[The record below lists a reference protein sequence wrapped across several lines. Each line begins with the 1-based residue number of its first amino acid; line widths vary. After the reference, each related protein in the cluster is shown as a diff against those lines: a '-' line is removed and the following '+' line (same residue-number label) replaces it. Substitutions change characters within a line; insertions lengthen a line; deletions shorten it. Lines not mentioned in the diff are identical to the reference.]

1 MVKPFL
7 NERVKKSIQFHDS
20 MEALHEHVPKEILPN
35 ELGGSS
41 GPFDNAACAQA
52 TLALEQH
59 FLKVK
64 KIVAANN
71 IGN

>member
-20 MEALHEHVPKEILPN
+20 LEALHEHVPQEILPN

-41 GPFDNAACAQA
+41 GPFNNSACAQA
-52 TLALEQH
+52 TFALEQH

-64 KIVAANN
+64 KIVATND
-71 IGN
+71 IRK